1 MLKDIESAKK
11 LEDVDVYSDRSGLLR
26 RLERLYDKGE
36 NLNQLN
42 IKIIEF
48 LKKTFNKSFLIFKD
62 KFNSK
67 PPGGEGYKAHF
78 DGILNFLMK
87 IIKKKM
93 VGMNTVIFSSMF

>member
-1 MLKDIESAKK
+1 MVRKNMKNFMNEYNEDGYFIQKNFFGKDFINSLLKDIESAKK

-48 LKKTFNKSFLIFKD
+48 LKK
-62 KFNSK
+62 
-67 PPGGEGYKAHF
+67 
-78 DGILNFLMK
+78 NF
-87 IIKKKM
+87 
-93 VGMNTVIFSSMF
+93 